1 MITIR
6 LIDARRGLKIKCNEL
21 FKDER
26 IAREIYQFLCEGL
39 EDCESVQSQESVV
52 TNDNV

>member
-6 LIDARRGLKIKCNEL
+6 LIDARRGLYLKCKEL

-26 IAREIYQFLCEGL
+26 IAEYIYRFLCEGI

-52 TNDNV
+52 TK